1 MRVEQLDRGR
11 RAYARRDWGE
21 AYASIAAA
29 GAEAA
34 LPPEDLFRLATSAML
49 LGRDDEA
56 DDLLAAAYRGFLDDA
71 RPDRAARCAFW
82 AGMTLLH
89 RGQAARAAGW
99 FSRAQRLVDAGAGEV
114 ERAYLAV
121 ATARR
126 AMLAGAVV
134 GFGDA
139 NGAGGSG
146 AAADAGPE
154 GDTGELAA
162 AALETGERAGDRDLT
177 ALARLTLGAWDVMR
191 GRTARGLAALDEV
204 MVDVTTG
211 GVSAVPT
218 GIVYCAV
225 IELCSASMDLPR
237 AREWTTAL
245 ARWCDAQPDLV
256 LFRGECLVN
265 RARLMRLRGS
275 WDDALA
281 EAGRAVTRLSDPAGQ
296 AAAGEAWYELGEV
309 LRLRGELDGAEA
321 GYRRADEHGFEPQP
335 GLALLRLAQGRTA
348 DAAAAVRR
356 VLAQSG
362 PHAAAPL
369 LAAAVE
375 ILLADG
381 DLDGARRAAA
391 ALAAV
396 RPGFGAMLTALA
408 DRAAGEV
415 LLAQGR
421 ARPALE
427 PLRRA
432 WAAWVRLD
440 VPYEIARTRVLLAR
454 AGCAVGDE
462 DGARLE
468 LESACQAFAR
478 LGAAPDLAAARA
490 DLSRLA
496 PGVPRVV
503 GLTDREV
510 EVLRL
515 VATGR
520 TNRAIAAELFLSE
533 KTVARHL
540 SNIFDK
546 LDLPSRAAATAYA
559 YEHGLVRA

>member
-11 RAYARRDWGE
+11 RAYARREWSQ
-21 AYASIAAA
+21 AYASIVAA
-29 GAEAA
+29 GTETT
-34 LPPEDLFRLATSAML
+34 LPAEDLFRLATSAML

-56 DDLLAAAYRGFLDDA
+56 DDLLAAAFRVFLDGA

-82 AGMTLLH
+82 AGMSLLN
-89 RGQAARAAGW
+89 RGQAARGAGW
-99 FSRAQRLVDAGAGEV
+99 LARAQRLVDAGAGEV
-114 ERAYLAV
+114 ERAYLSVAV
-121 ATARR
+121 ARQ
-126 AMLAGAVV
+126 AMLTAGA
-134 GFGDA
+134 
-139 NGAGGSG
+139 GAGAGD
-146 AAADAGPE
+146 DA
-154 GDTGELAA
+154 GELAA
-162 AALETGERAGDRDLT
+162 AALETGERAGDHDLT
-177 ALARLTLGAWDVMR
+177 ALARVTLGTWDVMC
-191 GRTARGLAALDEV
+191 GRTARGLATLDEA

-211 GVSAVPT
+211 GVSAVPA
-218 GIVYCAV
+218 GIAYCAV
-225 IELCSASMDLPR
+225 IEICTASMDLPR

-245 ARWCDAQPDLV
+245 TRWCDSQPDLV
-256 LFRGECLVN
+256 LFRGQCLVN

-275 WDDALA
+275 WDAAVA

-296 AAAGEAWYELGEV
+296 PGAGEAWYELGEV
-309 LRLRGELDGAEA
+309 LRLRGELDEAETA
-321 GYRRADEHGFEPQP
+321 YRSADEHGFEPQP
-335 GLALLRLAQGRTA
+335 GLALLRLSQGRTE

-356 VLAQSG
+356 VRAEAGSR
-362 PHAAAPL
+362 AAVPL

-375 ILLADG
+375 VLLAAG

-391 ALAAV
+391 ELAPA
-396 RPGFGAMLTALA
+396 RPGTGGVPTALA

-415 LLAQGR
+415 LLAEGR

-468 LESACQAFAR
+468 LESACRAFER

-490 DLSRLA
+490 DLGRLA
-496 PGVPRVV
+496 PGVARLV

-533 KTVARHL
+533 RTVARHL

>member
-1 MRVEQLDRGR
+1 MRVDQLDRGR
-11 RAYARRDWGE
+11 RAYARREWGE

-49 LGRDDEA
+49 LGRDGEA
-56 DDLLAAAYRGFLDDA
+56 DDLLAASYRGFLGDA
-71 RPDRAARCAFW
+71 RPDRASRCAFW
-82 AGMTLLH
+82 AGMSLLN
-89 RGQAARAAGW
+89 RGQAARGAGW
-99 FSRAQRLVDAGAGEV
+99 LSLAQRLVDAGAGEV

-121 ATARR
+121 ATARQ
-126 AMLAGAVV
+126 AMLAGSDAAA
-134 GFGDA
+134 GSGDA
-139 NGAGGSG
+139 DRA
-146 AAADAGPE
+146 
-154 GDTGELAA
+154 GELAA

-191 GRTARGLAALDEV
+191 GRSARGLATLDEV

-211 GVSAVPT
+211 GVSAVPA

-225 IELCSASMDLPR
+225 IELCTASMDLPR

-245 ARWCDAQPDLV
+245 TRWCDAQPDLV

-281 EAGRAVTRLSDPAGQ
+281 EAGRAVTRLSDPPGQ
-296 AAAGEAWYELGEV
+296 RGAGEAWYELGEV
-309 LRLRGELDGAEA
+309 LRLRGDLEEAEA
-321 GYRRADEHGFEPQP
+321 AYRSADVHGYEPQP
-335 GLALLRLAQGRTA
+335 GLSLLRLAQGRTT

-356 VLAQSG
+356 VRAEAG
-362 PHAAAPL
+362 PHAAVPL
-369 LAAAVE
+369 LAAAAE

-381 DLDGARRAAA
+381 DLDGAARAAA
-391 ALAAV
+391 ELAAV
-396 RPGFGAMLTALA
+396 RGGTGGMLTALA

-421 ARPALE
+421 ARAALE
-427 PLRRA
+427 PLRRS

-440 VPYEIARTRVLLAR
+440 VPYEVARARLLLAR

-468 LESACQAFAR
+468 LESACQAFER
-478 LGAAPDLAAARA
+478 LGAGPDLAVARA
-490 DLSRLA
+490 DLGRLA

>member
-11 RAYARRDWGE
+11 QAYARREWSK

-29 GAEAA
+29 GAGTT
-34 LPPEDLFRLATSAML
+34 LPAEDLFRLATSAML

-56 DDLLAAAYRGFLDDA
+56 DDLLAAAYRGFLDGA

-82 AGMTLLH
+82 AGMSLLN
-89 RGQAARAAGW
+89 RGQAARGAGW
-99 FSRAQRLVDAGAGEV
+99 LARAQRLVDAGAGEV
-114 ERAYLAV
+114 ERAYVSVGLA
-121 ATARR
+121 RQ
-126 AMLAGAVV
+126 AMLAAGGGGTGVS
-134 GFGDA
+134 G
-139 NGAGGSG
+139 GAGAGDG
-146 AAADAGPE
+146 AGAGHAEDAG
-154 GDTGELAA
+154 GLAA
-162 AALETGERAGDRDLT
+162 AALETGERAGDHDLA
-177 ALARLTLGAWDVMR
+177 ALARLTLGAWDVR
-191 GRTARGLAALDEV
+191 CGRTARGLATLDEV

-211 GVSAVPT
+211 GVSAVPA
-218 GIVYCAV
+218 GIAYCAV
-225 IELCSASMDLPR
+225 IEICTASMDLPR

-245 ARWCDAQPDLV
+245 TRWCDSQPDLV
-256 LFRGECLVN
+256 LFRGQCLVN

-275 WDDALA
+275 WDGALA

-296 AAAGEAWYELGEV
+296 PGAGEAWYELGEV
-309 LRLRGELDGAEA
+309 LRLRGELDEAEA
-321 GYRRADEHGFEPQP
+321 AYRRADEHGFEPQP
-335 GLALLRLAQGRTA
+335 GLALLRLAQGRAA

-356 VLAQSG
+356 VRAEAG
-362 PHAAAPL
+362 PRAAVTL
-369 LAAAVE
+369 LAAAAE

-391 ALAAV
+391 ELATV
-396 RPGFGAMLTALA
+396 RPGAGGVPTALA

-415 LLAQGR
+415 LLAEGR
-421 ARPALE
+421 ARAALE

-468 LESACQAFAR
+468 LETACQAFER
-478 LGAAPDLAAARA
+478 LGAAPDLTAARA
-490 DLSRLA
+490 EMGRLA

-559 YEHGLVRA
+559 YEHGLVRT